1 MFFKLL
7 HKFRFIFDVSND
19 EIESYFLNYI
29 DEHPDELQEILQ
41 KSNCKDSEEFIK
53 KIRGI
58 NWNEVITRMY

>member
-19 EIESYFLNYI
+19 EVESYFLNYI

>member
-53 KIRGI
+53 KYGESIG
-58 NWNEVITRMY
+58 TK